1 MIEDLC
7 KDCQRK
13 MKNSLDHLRQNLS
26 KLRTGSANAAILEG
40 IKVDFYGT
48 PTPLNQAATLGVP
61 DSQTI
66 TVQPWDISV
75 LKDIEKAI
83 LASDLG
89 ITPNNDGKVIRLSI
103 PPLTGERRQDL
114 VKVVK
119 KYTEEGKIAIRN
131 VRRDFNEKLKATEK
145 KHEIS
150 EDESKKGL
158 EKLQKITDECIKEAE
173 EMSAVK
179 EKDILNV

>member
-1 MIEDLC
+1 MEELF

-13 MKNSLDHLRQNLS
+13 MEISLDHLRQDLS
-26 KLRTGSANAAILEG
+26 KLRTGSANAAILDG
-40 IKVDFYGT
+40 IKVDYYGT
-48 PTPLNQAATLGVP
+48 PTPLSQVATLGVP

-66 TVQPWDISV
+66 TIQPWDISI
-75 LKDIEKAI
+75 LKDLEKAV

-89 ITPNNDGKVIRLSI
+89 LTPNNDGKVIRLNI
-103 PPLTGERRQDL
+103 PLLTGERRQQL

-119 KYTEEGKIAIRN
+119 KCTEDGKVAIRN
-131 VRRDFNEKLKATEK
+131 VRRDFNEKLKVMEK

-150 EDESKKGL
+150 EDDSKKGL
-158 EKLQKITDECIKEAE
+158 DKLQKITDECIHEAE
-173 EMSAVK
+173 KQSEVK